1 MTKLSNW
8 QSFLLIFY
16 LSTLLSLVALFVV
29 VMTTCGATS
38 DDRVAK
44 LTTFLCLMDDVLF
57 LNVMIYR
64 WCVYREFSAT
74 RYGLVMVN
82 IISERIFV
90 KIGNHKNTL
99 QWQLFCQ
106 DVHINIAVATEFVI
120 CCMSATRLFVESF
133 VEANISPRCWPLMR
147 GIHQSPMLY
156 AYKRPITREAFPCH
170 DVIMC
175 SYEYMHASREHR
187 QW

>member
-1 MTKLSNW
+1 MPMWRETGRVDCWMKYRSSKQKSSFWLLCGHCWHCKLSKWLLTVPPMMTKLPNW

-44 LTTFLCLMDDVLF
+44 LTTFLCLMDDVPF

-74 RYGLVMVN
+74 RYGLVEVN

-90 KIGNHKNTL
+90 KLEITKTHYSGSYFARTCDKYSCSNWVCHLWHERNP
-99 QWQLFCQ
+99 
-106 DVHINIAVATEFVI
+106 AV
-120 CCMSATRLFVESF
+120 
-133 VEANISPRCWPLMR
+133 CW
-147 GIHQSPMLY
+147 
-156 AYKRPITREAFPCH
+156 
-170 DVIMC
+170 VVC
-175 SYEYMHASREHR
+175 SG
-187 QW
+187 